1 MTQQQLLAVLLVLR
15 RDIDDWCE
23 DTRKDPPIE
32 FICETIRPQ
41 VAAALALLGV
51 AEAKEP
57 SKV

>member
-1 MTQQQLLAVLLVLR
+1 MTQQELAAVLVQLR
-15 RDIDDWCE
+15 QDIDDWCE

-51 AEAKEP
+51 AEAKIP
-57 SKV
+57 A